1 MKTIRYQIIRTIGLC
16 LYLVGWNYIRDFAA
30 DSSQRTSINLIGVGV
45 IYLFVFIEINLR
57 EQQKFGLSK
66 PNYKSMFY
74 YNTLGLSAIILF
86 LLLKK

>member
-1 MKTIRYQIIRTIGLC
+1 MKTIRYQIIKTIALC
-16 LYLVGWNYIRDFAA
+16 LYIVGWDYIRSFAV
-30 DSSQRTSINLIGVGV
+30 DSSQRTWINLIGVGV
-45 IYLFVFIEINLR
+45 VYLLVFIEINLR

-74 YNTLGLSAIILF
+74 YTTLGLSAIILF

>member
-16 LYLVGWNYIRDFAA
+16 LYIVGWDYIRSFAV
-30 DSSQRTSINLIGVGV
+30 DSSQRTWINLIGVGV
-45 IYLFVFIEINLR
+45 VYLLVFIEINLR

-74 YNTLGLSAIILF
+74 YTTLGLSSIIIF